1 MKNKIT
7 HYLVLLMSM
16 NEEERLHEVDICMY
30 VKKGTEQ
37 AHGMEKADRDRR
49 LTVGRIASE

>member
-30 VKKGTEQ
+30 VKKGIEQ

-49 LTVGRIASE
+49 LTVG